1 VLTNSRGLAVAGI
14 NKHTAN
20 PGDGKYMRDSAGN
33 PNGICEDGA
42 AEAMAAV
49 VPPATDAEKLNQ
61 TRAALD
67 AMRQQG
73 ITSFFDALSGPKTA
87 KRLPACSSRVN

>member
-1 VLTNSRGLAVAGI
+1 LAVAGI
-14 NKHTAN
+14 NRHTTN

-33 PNGICEDGA
+33 PTGICEDGA
-42 AEAMAAV
+42 ADAMAAV
-49 VPPATDAEKLNQ
+49 VPPASDAEKLNQ

-73 ITSFFDALSGPKTA
+73 ITSFFDALSGLRMA
-87 KRLPACSSRVN
+87 KPSAPCSSRAN